1 MAEPFD
7 TLAAQLTDVIE
18 RLAAGSVG
26 SFDASAEIAAI
37 MSGLAPDQWAQL
49 TQVIQVM
56 GRVDGM
62 LFVTGTPATTLGTVG
77 STAVDLVNGKF
88 WPPKTE
94 LGWTTPPIDFVGA
107 TGPAG
112 TITSVTAEGV
122 APGAAPEVVLG
133 GTPAARTML
142 FRIPAGAQGVQG
154 DEGPVGPQG
163 PDTASLSL
171 EIMEGFGDLPLTISQ
186 AAAHTRRGIHL
197 KFAEGYFR
205 NGLEVET
212 SITDLAGFTCV
223 RSTGGYGPNLNG
235 TWTWFGVNVP
245 RLTNWGLTVEGSATN
260 LLLHSSDFTNAVWTK
275 LRGTASKTA
284 AGADGTANSA
294 SILTATGADATFRQD
309 LVASSALR
317 TTSIIIRRR
326 TGTGKV
332 ALSQGAPT
340 TGTDLIVNGGFATD
354 TNWSKGSGWVISGGV
369 ATWTPGD
376 ASYLS
381 QLGTIATGKL
391 YRLTFTIVSSSGNAN
406 AQVYFGNA
414 PAVFTSQ
421 VPGTYTVFGVAT
433 GTALGFAIRA
443 FGTTGNISVDNVSCV
458 EVVETELALT
468 SDWQH
473 LRIPSAT
480 MANPAIMLRLATS
493 GDAVDVWNLQHEAS
507 AFATSPIITGGSTA
521 TRAADQLRIDG
532 VDLGGAMTLLADLVV
547 GGQATD
553 VSAGARYIADVSNGP
568 ADRVSLWFDTSTPR
582 LKASAT
588 KDSVVQADLTV
599 AGSAALRA
607 TVKPAVRVK
616 DDDFRMAGFAGALSV
631 LDSSGVAPSGMT
643 RVTLG
648 GALNNTLHLNGLLRE
663 LAIIPAGLAD
673 AGLQSEAA

>member
-1 MAEPFD
+1 M
-7 TLAAQLTDVIE
+7 
-18 RLAAGSVG
+18 
-26 SFDASAEIAAI
+26 
-37 MSGLAPDQWAQL
+37 
-49 TQVIQVM
+49 
-56 GRVDGM
+56 
-62 LFVTGTPATTLGTVG
+62 
-77 STAVDLVNGKF
+77 
-88 WPPKTE
+88 
-94 LGWTTPPIDFVGA
+94 
-107 TGPAG
+107 
-112 TITSVTAEGV
+112 
-122 APGAAPEVVLG
+122 
-133 GTPAARTML
+133 
-142 FRIPAGAQGVQG
+142 
-154 DEGPVGPQG
+154 
-163 PDTASLSL
+163 
-171 EIMEGFGDLPLTISQ
+171 
-186 AAAHTRRGIHL
+186 
-197 KFAEGYFR
+197 
-205 NGLEVET
+205 
-212 SITDLAGFTCV
+212 
-223 RSTGGYGPNLNG
+223 
-235 TWTWFGVNVP
+235 
-245 RLTNWGLTVEGSATN
+245 
-260 LLLHSSDFTNAVWTK
+260 
-275 LRGTASKTA
+275 
-284 AGADGTANSA
+284 
-294 SILTATGADATFRQD
+294 
-309 LVASSALR
+309 R